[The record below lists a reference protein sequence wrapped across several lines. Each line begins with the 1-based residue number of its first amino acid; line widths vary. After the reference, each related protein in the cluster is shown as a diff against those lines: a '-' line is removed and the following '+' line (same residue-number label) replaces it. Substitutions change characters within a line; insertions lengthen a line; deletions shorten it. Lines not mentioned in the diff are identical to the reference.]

1 MGGIVSADVLL
12 GIIDEPT
19 VSGKGERM
27 MFPYIQGILAFDT
40 PFLGLAPGMFAHNV
54 DAKVKTAGE
63 VVKAVGAI
71 AGGLWGGLKA
81 GEEAT
86 AKVDGSTAVAT
97 RIPVEGAKA
106 REEKDR
112 ERERDREKRRSS
124 KSEREKEGRES
135 SSHKGSRSE
144 REKDREGSS
153 SHRSSKSEREKDRE
167 GSSSRRSSRSEK
179 EKSERPS
186 YHRSS
191 SSRHSSLVGLDTSS
205 TPASTPPATAPI
217 EEQPSTWS
225 RWGKLALYAA
235 GAASIAAAGT
245 AASIYKRE
253 EIAAG
258 FSWATSHLEFVS
270 ELYKYE
276 ALKTR
281 LSRASS
287 IKGVGFAN
295 IYTSL
300 GVRKANSMTAP
311 PGAGG
316 AVEQFLGM
324 ERTFCSEPQKESARE
339 GWYKMVNKKVD
350 DEIGAHT
357 GMFNGRTNLEY
368 FWMRTHARDL
378 VVAWTEGWQ

>member
-1 MGGIVSADVLL
+1 VRTILVCHSMGGIVSADVLL
-12 GIIDEPT
+12 GIINEPT

-54 DAKVKTAGE
+54 DAKVKSAGE
-63 VVKAVGAI
+63 VVRVVGAI

-86 AKVDGSTAVAT
+86 VGKDAGTVVAS
-97 RIPVEGAKA
+97 RVPVEGART
-106 REEKDR
+106 REGEDSEK
-112 ERERDREKRRSS
+112 ERQKRRSS
-124 KSEREKEGRES
+124 KSERKS
-135 SSHKGSRSE
+135 SKSE
-144 REKDREGSS
+144 RGKDREGSS
-153 SHRSSKSEREKDRE
+153 RRQ
-167 GSSSRRSSRSEK
+167 SSSA
-179 EKSERPS
+179 
-186 YHRSS
+186 
-191 SSRHSSLVGLDTSS
+191 GLDTSL
-205 TPASTPPATAPI
+205 TPAPTSPATIPK
-217 EEQPSTWS
+217 EEQPTAWS

-253 EIAAG
+253 EITAG

-270 ELYKYE
+270 ELYKAE

-300 GVRKANSMTAP
+300 GVRRANSMTAP
-311 PGAGG
+311 PGVGG

-324 ERTFCSEPQKESARE
+324 ERTFCSEPQKESARK
-339 GWYKMVNKKVD
+339 GWYKMVNDKAS
-350 DEIGAHT
+350 DEIAAHT
-357 GMFNGRTNLEY
+357 GMFNGKTNAQY
-368 FWMRTHARDL
+368 FWMRIHVRDL
-378 VVAWTEGWQ
+378 VVAWVEGWQ